1 MFRTSG
7 AKNFIELP
15 EKIGRLVSNRLKWDS
30 ARSIRPDNNKLRSM
44 KYLDGLTLIESILL
58 WLLTNKTKLPYHPR
72 NLVKI
77 DRLKIRLRCAIH
89 ELIGNLDRA

>member
-1 MFRTSG
+1 
-7 AKNFIELP
+7 
-15 EKIGRLVSNRLKWDS
+15 
-30 ARSIRPDNNKLRSM
+30 M

-58 WLLTNKTKLPYHPR
+58 WLLANKTKLPYHPR

-89 ELIGNLDRA
+89 ELIGNLF

>member
-1 MFRTSG
+1 
-7 AKNFIELP
+7 
-15 EKIGRLVSNRLKWDS
+15 
-30 ARSIRPDNNKLRSM
+30 M

-77 DRLKIRLRCAIH
+77 GRLKISRLRCAIH
-89 ELIGNLDRA
+89 FEELIGMTQKQLS

>member
-58 WLLTNKTKLPYHPR
+58 WLLANKTKLPYHPR
-72 NLVKI
+72 KSCQNRQAKNKI
-77 DRLKIRLRCAIH
+77 KMR
-89 ELIGNLDRA
+89 NS

>member
-58 WLLTNKTKLPYHPR
+58 WLLANKTKLPYHPQKSCQNRQAKNKIKMR
-72 NLVKI
+72 NS
-77 DRLKIRLRCAIH
+77 
-89 ELIGNLDRA
+89 